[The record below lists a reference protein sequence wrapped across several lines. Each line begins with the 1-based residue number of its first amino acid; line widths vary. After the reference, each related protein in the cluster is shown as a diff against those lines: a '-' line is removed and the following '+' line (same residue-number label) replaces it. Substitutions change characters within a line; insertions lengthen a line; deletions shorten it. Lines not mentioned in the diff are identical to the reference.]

1 MVVFINVL
9 PWIQTMYKTDF
20 CQLENDKQFETESII
35 KKNVGE
41 NYRYFTS
48 KSVVMFYIFMNMH
61 IS

>member
-20 CQLENDKQFETESII
+20 CQLKNDKQFETESII

-48 KSVVMFYIFMNMH
+48 KSVVMFYILMNMH